1 MAQPSAIGDIVEH
14 EGLDLPVA
22 GTKRG
27 ESVGRLDGKGAIVT
41 GAGRGIGKAIVA
53 KFLAEGAR
61 VIACDVV
68 ADRIEAAVADLAAGG
83 EVHGLAGDVTDPV
96 FCATLIQTSEARLG
110 GLDVLVNNAGIALV
124 QPILEHTLDAWDRT
138 LAVNLRATFLLGQ
151 LAARSMVAQGTGGA
165 IVNMASTNGH
175 VGERGLAAY
184 NASKAGVVL
193 LTKTMA
199 IELAEHGIRVNC
211 VSPGWI
217 MTDLALEGG
226 HDPDFIAAYL
236 AKIPLRRYGRPEEVA
251 NLFAFL
257 ASDEASFITGES
269 VVIDGGQLA
278 EE

>member
-1 MAQPSAIGDIVEH
+1 MA
-14 EGLDLPVA
+14 
-22 GTKRG
+22 
-27 ESVGRLDGKGAIVT
+27 GRLDGKTAIVT
-41 GAGRGIGKAIVA
+41 GAGRGIGKAIA
-53 KFLAEGAR
+53 QKFLAEGAKV
-61 VIACDVV
+61 VICDLI
-68 ADRIEAAVADLAAGG
+68 AERLAAADTELRARGNLSA
-83 EVHGLAGDVTDPV
+83 LAGDITDAP
-96 FCATLIQTSEARLG
+96 FRETLIADAIGRFGS
-110 GLDVLVNNAGIALV
+110 LDILANNAGIAIV
-124 QPILEHTLDAWDRT
+124 QPFLDQTLDVWDRT
-138 LAVNLRATFLLGQ
+138 FAVNLRAMFALGQ
-151 LAARSMVAQGTGGA
+151 LAARVMIAQGRGGA

-175 VGERGLAAY
+175 LGERGLTAY

-217 MTDLALEGG
+217 WTDLSQESGFDQAVIDKYLE
-226 HDPDFIAAYL
+226 
-236 AKIPLRRYGRPEEVA
+236 KIPLRRYGRPEEVA